1 MIMMHQCKF
10 ILGNKYTT
18 LANDADNKGGYV
30 YVGPQGMWEIL
41 VPPFQFDCEPKT
53 VLKKIK
59 S

>member
-1 MIMMHQCKF
+1 MMHQCKF